1 MKLLKAY
8 NTPIIFLALILFAS
22 FKYDHF
28 FTMLNITSVLKQG
41 SVLGI
46 IAIGMTFVIIAGGVD
61 ISVGSVLALS
71 GVLAANLSGHGLLIS
86 VLVPLLV
93 SGVIGL
99 INGLVITKI
108 GMDPFVATLA
118 TMMGIRGIAYIAT
131 GEESVRVDDISTSF
145 SVLGKGELLGIPTP
159 IIIFIVILLAAAFMA
174 KFLPFGRYLYA
185 VGGNEEAAK
194 MMGLSVDKIKIKVYM
209 LSSLLAGLAGIILAS
224 RLGAGH
230 PAVGSDYHLMAI
242 AIVVLGGTLLT
253 GGVGKLSGTLFGVL
267 IMSTIP
273 NIFNL
278 QGNIS
283 TWWQNVLM
291 GLIVLLVIIMQ
302 SVMTRKQ
309 TLEG

>member
-1 MKLLKAY
+1 MRLFKAY
-8 NTPIIFLALILFAS
+8 NTPIIFLALILFAA
-22 FKYDHF
+22 FNYDHF
-28 FTMLNITSVLKQG
+28 FTLLNITSVLKQG
-41 SVLGI
+41 SILGI
-46 IAIGMTFVIIAGGVD
+46 IAIGMTFVIISRGVD

-93 SGVIGL
+93 SGAIGL

-145 SVLGKGELLGIPTP
+145 STLGRGELLGIPIP
-159 IIIFIVILLAAAFMA
+159 IIIFAAILLAASFMA

-194 MMGLSVDKIKIKVYM
+194 MMGLPVNKIKIKVYI

-230 PAVGSDYHLMAI
+230 PTVGSDYHLMAI

-253 GGVGKLSGTLFGVL
+253 GGVGKISGTLFGVL

-309 TLEG
+309 TLES